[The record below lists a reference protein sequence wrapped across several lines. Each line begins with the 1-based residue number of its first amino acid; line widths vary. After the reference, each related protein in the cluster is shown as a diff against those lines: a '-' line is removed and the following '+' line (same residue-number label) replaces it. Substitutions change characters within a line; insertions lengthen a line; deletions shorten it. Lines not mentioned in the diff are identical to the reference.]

1 MNLTYDITTVLANFD
16 ALNPVLLV
24 SYGLT
29 LACFVVY
36 YIAAIIKG
44 FKDKHCGMPWQ
55 TNMWNMSNDFL
66 FVFLG
71 FPYWWTEG
79 LQTNHWFTHIIWVG
93 MVAWFAAELICHWQ
107 TIKWDLGEIFPHAK
121 KRSNAIACYI
131 GAQVVFVACYYW
143 IWSSIDILHA
153 VRAAVPLGAQLD
165 QGCVGRCAVGRPHR
179 AGCLVVLRDTGDG
192 PGVGHDLHVLL
203 RRLRRCSGHRQ
214 PVEVLPV
221 KKAGVN
227 G

>member
-121 KRSNAIACYI
+121 PWKRFCL
-131 GAQVVFVACYYW
+131 
-143 IWSSIDILHA
+143 ILPNYETP
-153 VRAAVPLGAQLD
+153 R
-165 QGCVGRCAVGRPHR
+165 GCTWRHGK
-179 AGCLVVLRDTGDG
+179 T
-192 PGVGHDLHVLL
+192 
-203 RRLRRCSGHRQ
+203 
-214 PVEVLPV
+214 
-221 KKAGVN
+221 
-227 G
+227 